1 MAANTTD
8 CPYADFPHMRTWLFA
23 PADLATAGE
32 GEWGERQDE
41 EGGGRAG
48 RADAVLFPRPYSE
61 TAAIPPTAP
70 MKTCTNGY
78 TETVAQPDMPKSPEA
93 SPESGEQGKPESP
106 TVWARTLKPA
116 GGV

>member
-1 MAANTTD
+1 MG
-8 CPYADFPHMRTWLFA
+8 
-23 PADLATAGE
+23 GE
-32 GEWGERQDE
+32 TGRGR
-41 EGGGRAG
+41 GGRAG

-61 TAAIPPTAP
+61 TAAMPPTAP

-106 TVWARTLKPA
+106 MVWARTLKPA